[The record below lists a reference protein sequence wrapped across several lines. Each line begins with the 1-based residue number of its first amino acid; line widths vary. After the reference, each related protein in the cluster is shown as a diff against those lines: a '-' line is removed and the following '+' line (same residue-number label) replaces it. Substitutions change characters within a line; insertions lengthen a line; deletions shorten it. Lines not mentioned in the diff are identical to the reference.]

1 MRSVSGTG
9 RGLGSPART
18 QILTLWARLVEDFKQ
33 IRMDRLI
40 LVLIIISAIYWE
52 ANSQT
57 MNDSLTNATILIAQR
72 RSNEAET
79 ILNSLIKHKKIKNDV
94 LMYRCQ
100 AYYQM
105 GDYNKAFEDANEML
119 KDSKALTENQKYN
132 AYWNASVSLVIQN
145 KFAESL
151 EYAVKA
157 QKLKSKEL
165 KTNQTLAL
173 VYMNL
178 SRFDESMKYIKVCRK
193 ISPTHFGNYKL
204 LGQLHLMKG
213 ELNDA
218 LLNYDKSISL
228 NPNYGPAYENR
239 ATVKLKLDDKEGACS
254 DLNKA
259 LSLGLTHLT
268 SFIDEICNH

>member
-1 MRSVSGTG
+1 MGKAVRKIYQT
-9 RGLGSPART
+9 
-18 QILTLWARLVEDFKQ
+18 IK
-33 IRMDRLI
+33 MDRLI
-40 LVLIIISAIYWE
+40 LVLITISAIYCE

-57 MNDSLTNATILIAQR
+57 INDSLTNSRSLIAQGR
-72 RSNEAET
+72 NSEAET
-79 ILNSLIKHKKIKNDV
+79 ILNLLIKHKEIKNDV

-119 KDSKALTENQKYN
+119 KESKALTDNQKYN
-132 AYWNASVSLVIQN
+132 AYWNAGVSLVIQS
-145 KFAESL
+145 KFDESL
-151 EYAVKA
+151 EYVVKA

-165 KTNQTLAL
+165 KTNQALAL

-178 SRFDESMKYIKVCRK
+178 NRFDESMKYIKVCRK
-193 ISPTHFGNYKL
+193 ISPNHFGNYKL
-204 LGQLHLMKG
+204 LGQLYLMKG
-213 ELNDA
+213 DLNNA

-239 ATVKLKLDDKEGACS
+239 ATVKLKLNDKEGACR
-254 DLNKA
+254 DLEKA

-268 SFIDEICNH
+268 SFIDEVCNQ